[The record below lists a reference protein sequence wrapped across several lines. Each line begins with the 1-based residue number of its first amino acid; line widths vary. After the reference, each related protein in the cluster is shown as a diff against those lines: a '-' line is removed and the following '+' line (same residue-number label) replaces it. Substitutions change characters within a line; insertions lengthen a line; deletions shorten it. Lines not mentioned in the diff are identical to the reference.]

1 MSGAGNGEA
10 AAVGLRIEGLRAGY
24 GGAEILHG
32 IDMEVPAGSIAAL
45 VGANGAGKSTLLAA
59 VLGVVPRTAGRVLLD
74 GEALAPG
81 VRAATSRGIA
91 IVPEGRRVFA
101 GRSVQDNLLLGAWV
115 RRDRAEVR
123 ADLDGMCTRFPA
135 LAERRGQPA
144 GALSGG
150 EAQMLAIG
158 MALMSRPRVL
168 LLDEPSLGL
177 APVVVDAVLA
187 EVRSLADGGMAVLL
201 VEQVVRK
208 ALGVADRGHVLRLGE
223 IVVEGAAADLIDNAA
238 VTAAYLGR

>member
-1 MSGAGNGEA
+1 MD
-10 AAVGLRIEGLRAGY
+10 LRIEGLRAGY

-32 IDMEVPAGSIAAL
+32 IDLEVPAGSVAAL

-59 VLGVVPRTAGRVLLD
+59 VLGTVPRTAGRVLLG
-74 GEALAPG
+74 GEPLPAG

-101 GRSVQDNLLLGAWV
+101 RRTVRDNLLVGAWG
-115 RRDRAEVR
+115 RRDRAGVR
-123 ADLDGMCTRFPA
+123 ADLESTYARFPA
-135 LAERRGQPA
+135 LERRGGQPA

-187 EVRSLADGGMAVLL
+187 EVRALADDGMTVLL

-208 ALGVADRGHVLRLGE
+208 ALRVADRGHVLRLGE
-223 IVVEGAAADLIDNAA
+223 IVVEGAAADLVDDVA
-238 VTAAYLGR
+238 VTQAYLGR